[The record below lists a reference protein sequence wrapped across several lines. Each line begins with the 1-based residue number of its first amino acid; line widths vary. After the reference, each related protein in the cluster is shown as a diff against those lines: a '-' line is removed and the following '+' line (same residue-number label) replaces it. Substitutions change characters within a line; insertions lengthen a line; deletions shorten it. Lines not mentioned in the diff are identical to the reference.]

1 MLNDTLKSGCQTKWK
16 CIIILFFGAVLTL
29 TGAVLEQGQFRYHGK
44 RLSLEGTWTAREEV
58 AANLSYDLGGNTLLL
73 GTEEFLVPCGIDG
86 VMTGENALAVI
97 TGGSGVLTRTA
108 FYDLSGE
115 PLGRL
120 DLRERAMLRGIFLD
134 SGFLGLCYG
143 KDGCWSLV
151 LCGTDGDIR
160 SELTLEAQI
169 CYGILSLGTGF
180 VVETED
186 ALLFYDQELVCLNKY
201 LMGSREVTAWVG
213 ENDLLAVVF
222 SHQGENKLSTF
233 SPEGELLGEEVLP
246 MECRDLEISGY
257 NVCVLDFESLRVYDA
272 FCNCYA
278 VSSEGGRALSLEADT
293 KGLWLLGEGE
303 AMYLK
308 S

>member
-16 CIIILFFGAVLTL
+16 YIIILFFGAVLTL

-44 RLSLEGTWTAREEV
+44 RLSLEGTWTVREEV

-73 GTEEFLVPCGIDG
+73 GTEEISVPCGIDG

-97 TGGSGVLTRTA
+97 TGGSGVLTRTL
-108 FYDLSGE
+108 FYDHQAQT
-115 PLGRL
+115 LGKI
-120 DLRERAMLRGIFLD
+120 DLKDRAMLRGIFFD

-143 KDGCWSLV
+143 KDGCCSLV

-180 VVETED
+180 VVETEE

-201 LMGSREVTAWVG
+201 LMGSREVAAWVG

-233 SPEGELLGEEVLP
+233 SPEGELLGEDVLP

-278 VSSEGGRALSLEADT
+278 VSSEGARALSLEADK
-293 KGLWLLGEGE
+293 KGLWLLGDGE